1 MTPPKITPKLFLAMY
16 AVILLPL
23 LVLNILVSQWNLDR
37 VTDRE
42 EKQIQAKLDKIS
54 VELTELH
61 ATYNSKATQIY
72 SKSVLSYRNMVGN
85 FATAQAGADLLKDL
99 AILDDRT
106 CDFYMYYHTAEM
118 FAARGYSHTDV
129 FFGSQLLADKDT
141 FDSAMTAIDAESPV
155 AFLVNRKDYTNSYM
169 IYHYPVTFGD
179 QAGIT
184 ATGFVFPL
192 NTVMESF
199 PDVIDLPYI
208 LRISD
213 SAAGAS
219 YRLAGGHASPLTPAQ
234 YESAKKTKA
243 DWQYYK
249 SCNESL
255 GLTMELLYPYEA
267 IATETRES
275 QYWNYGLLLLGTICS
290 AVLALILA
298 RISWK
303 KLKEMEDFANGKTDV
318 KFPKRFDEYS
328 GLREILRA
336 RMEEFAASR
345 EYAKLT
351 KIDNKA
357 QLMRLLLAGMFT
369 SQAEFSDAAKRCGLM
384 MLQTHYFVIGV
395 LVPNPDAMSQLDTLL
410 EHDLTC
416 HITVGESETPAM
428 LLVAELSSEDFALS
442 ERIRLSNEL
451 KDVMHDHNLPIVQL
465 AFSAVYDALDMA
477 PFAVRE
483 VRDVLTR
490 QSATLA
496 TTDELCAAE
505 AEPMEPVKLLETS
518 EATLRQLAKAL
529 QAQNEPDTM
538 DTMTRLMKPVAVAT
552 VPPDSRRYMRY
563 AIQQALVR
571 HLRGASFAERDRLLA
586 AALALDPADGARFD
600 QLATRLAQRY
610 CRSAAGV
617 ADQVKRVI
625 QYIEQNF
632 ADPNA
637 SADTVADYVGL
648 NKAYLTRIF
657 KQKTGFS
664 YMDLLG
670 RLRMEQAMILLK
682 DPTLS
687 VTEVV
692 AAVGYVDESSFR
704 RKFRSVYGVS
714 ITEFRAGKKPDIFF

>member
-1 MTPPKITPKLFLAMY
+1 MDTPKITPKLFLAMY

-72 SKSVLSYRNMVGN
+72 SKSALSYRNMVGN

-129 FFGSQLLADKDT
+129 FFGSQLFASKDT

-184 ATGFVFPL
+184 ATGFVFTL
-192 NTVMESF
+192 NTIMESF

-213 SAAGAS
+213 SIAGAS
-219 YRLAGGHASPLTPAQ
+219 YRLAGGHASPLPPAQ

-249 SCNESL
+249 SYNESL
-255 GLTMELLYPYEA
+255 GLTVELLYPYEA

-303 KLKEMEDFANGKTDV
+303 KLKEMEEFAKGEKDV

-336 RMEEFAASR
+336 RMAEFAASR

-490 QSATLA
+490 QSATYVPDHGKGPLRRA
-496 TTDELCAAE
+496 GDGDDDLQKADELRGRD
-505 AEPMEPVKLLETS
+505 L
-518 EATLRQLAKAL
+518 
-529 QAQNEPDTM
+529 
-538 DTMTRLMKPVAVAT
+538 PVAREHPGHQDDLLYRQGDRPVRGPQLRLHARQRAGQGRLQDDPVGPQRRAQRPGGPVRGAGRKARRDRENRGGGLLARGRRGKWKYPET
-552 VPPDSRRYMRY
+552 VDSAER
-563 AIQQALVR
+563 
-571 HLRGASFAERDRLLA
+571 LRGG
-586 AALALDPADGARFD
+586 DP
-600 QLATRLAQRY
+600 
-610 CRSAAGV
+610 
-617 ADQVKRVI
+617 
-625 QYIEQNF
+625 
-632 ADPNA
+632 
-637 SADTVADYVGL
+637 
-648 NKAYLTRIF
+648 
-657 KQKTGFS
+657 
-664 YMDLLG
+664 
-670 RLRMEQAMILLK
+670 
-682 DPTLS
+682 
-687 VTEVV
+687 
-692 AAVGYVDESSFR
+692 
-704 RKFRSVYGVS
+704 
-714 ITEFRAGKKPDIFF
+714 EFQDS